1 MTKDMKELEKEMEK
15 LILCKS
21 FTEVKKK
28 YSKEDMIEL
37 IKKYMKNEPLDYE
50 TEIET
55 KLEECTD
62 TCKSPFIGFN

>member
-1 MTKDMKELEKEMEK
+1 MEKELKELEKEMEK
-15 LILCKS
+15 LLLCKS

-37 IKKYMKNEPLDYE
+37 IKKYMKNEPLDYD

-55 KLEECTD
+55 KLEESND
-62 TCKSPFIGFN
+62 VCKFG